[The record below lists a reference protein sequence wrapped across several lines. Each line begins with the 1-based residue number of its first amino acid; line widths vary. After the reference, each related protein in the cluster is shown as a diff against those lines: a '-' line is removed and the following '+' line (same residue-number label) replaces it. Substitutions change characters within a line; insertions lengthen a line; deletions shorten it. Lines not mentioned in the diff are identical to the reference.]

1 MSKEIPKYILKAI
14 ESRANAAYLF
24 NKYDLMISQWCDKQF
39 GTYHNIEDT
48 YGYVDTV
55 SNPYIAMNRC
65 KEQIKQE
72 MSKNKNER

>member
-1 MSKEIPKYILKAI
+1 MKNIPKYILQAI

-39 GTYHNIEDT
+39 GINHNVEDT
-48 YGYVDTV
+48 YGYVDTI

-65 KEQIKQE
+65 KQQIKQE
-72 MSKNKNER
+72 MFNIKNEK